1 LRLLIYEYCT
11 ALGIEGNDALAS
23 LGFSMLAAVLSDFK
37 ELPSLHITT
46 IIHSSNCN
54 LMAQFAADRVQVSW
68 ASEGGETCCDHYE
81 RVVADCDAVLVIA
94 PETGGLLA
102 KLIGIAEDQGKI
114 VFGPTAKAA
123 ALVSDKGETT
133 KLLASHGLPVPRSE
147 ILSWPLP
154 LQWQDKITD
163 HYAWPLVLKPVTGA
177 GGQGVKVIHNL
188 IELECAVKQFEEA
201 LDIHA
206 CPRHEFRAIQVQEYI
221 SGDNVSVSCFVS
233 AGQAMPISL
242 NLQHI
247 AQGKELCF
255 QGITIPYRY
264 PQAGKVLD
272 LAKRACE
279 SVEGLGGFVG
289 VDLVLGAQGPVLIEI
304 NSRISVAYVAL
315 REVVTGNLAR
325 DLWLTCVEK
334 CLPPRPELMKT
345 YTYTYTPVLSSMA
358 QTFRTFRSIYLLK
371 LHKSCL

>member
-1 LRLLIYEYCT
+1 MRLLIYEYCT
-11 ALGIEGNDALAS
+11 AQGIEGNDALAS
-23 LGFSMLAAVLSDFK
+23 LGFSMLAAVLSDFN
-37 ELPSLHITT
+37 ELPSLYITT
-46 IIHSSNCN
+46 IIHSSNRKH
-54 LMAQFAADRVQVSW
+54 MAQFIADRVQVSW
-68 ASEGGETCCDHYE
+68 VSEGGETCCDQYA

-133 KLLASHGLPVPRSE
+133 KLLVSHGLPVPRSE
-147 ILSWPLP
+147 ILSFPLP
-154 LQWQDKITD
+154 WQWQDKITD
-163 HYAWPLVLKPVTGA
+163 HFSWPLVLKPVTGA
-177 GGQGVKVIHNL
+177 GGQGVKVINNL
-188 IELECAVKQFEEA
+188 FELERAVQQFQEA
-201 LDIHA
+201 LDINA
-206 CPRHEFRAIQVQEYI
+206 CLRPEFSAIQVQEYI

-264 PQAGKVLD
+264 PQVGKVLEI
-272 LAKRACE
+272 AKRACE
-279 SVEGLGGFVG
+279 LVEGLGGFVG

-315 REVVTGNLAR
+315 REVVSGNLAH

-334 CLPPRPELMKT
+334 CLPPMPELIKT
-345 YTYTYTPVLSSMA
+345 YTYRLEG
-358 QTFRTFRSIYLLK
+358 
-371 LHKSCL
+371 

>member
-1 LRLLIYEYCT
+1 MTIPNYKGVSFLRLLIYEYYT
-11 ALGIEGNDALAS
+11 ALRIEGNDALAS

-37 ELPSLHITT
+37 ELPSLYITT
-46 IIHSSNCN
+46 IIHSSNRN
-54 LMAQFAADRVQVSW
+54 RMAQFIADRVQVSW
-68 ASEGGETCCDHYE
+68 AGEGGETYYDQYE

-123 ALVSDKGETT
+123 ALVSNKGETT

-147 ILSWPLP
+147 ILSLPLP
-154 LQWQDKITD
+154 LPWQWQDKITD
-163 HYAWPLVLKPVTGA
+163 HFSWPLVLKPVTGA
-177 GGQGVKVIHNL
+177 GGQGVKVITNL
-188 IELECAVKQFEEA
+188 VELECAVKQFEEA
-201 LDIHA
+201 LDINA
-206 CPRHEFRAIQVQEYI
+206 CPRPEFRSIQVQEYI
-221 SGDNVSVSCFVS
+221 PGDNVSVSCFVS
-233 AGQAMPISL
+233 ACQAMPISL

-247 AQGKELCF
+247 ALGKELCF

-264 PQAGKVLD
+264 PQAEKVLEI
-272 LAKRACE
+272 AKRACE
-279 SVEGLGGFVG
+279 SIEGLGGFVG

-334 CLPPRPELMKT
+334 CLPQMPELMKT
-345 YTYTYTPVLSSMA
+345 YTYRLEG
-358 QTFRTFRSIYLLK
+358 
-371 LHKSCL
+371 

>member
-1 LRLLIYEYCT
+1 MRLLIYEYCT
-11 ALGIEGNDALAS
+11 ALGIEGNDTLAS

-37 ELPSLHITT
+37 KLPGLYITT
-46 IIHSSNCN
+46 IIHSGNRN
-54 LMAQFAADRVQVSW
+54 RMAQCIADRVHVSW
-68 ASEGGETCCDHYE
+68 ADEGGETCCDQYA

-102 KLIGIAEDQGKI
+102 KLIGIAEDKGKI

-123 ALVSDKGETT
+123 ALVGNKGETT

-154 LQWQDKITD
+154 RQWQDKIMD
-163 HYAWPLVLKPVTGA
+163 HFSWPLVLKPVTGA
-177 GGQGVKVIHNL
+177 GGQGVKVINNL
-188 IELECAVKQFEEA
+188 VELERAVKQFQEA
-201 LDIHA
+201 LDIKA
-206 CPRHEFRAIQVQEYI
+206 CPRPEFRAIQVQEYI
-221 SGDNVSVSCFVS
+221 PGDNVSVSCFVS

-264 PQAGKVLD
+264 PQAEKVLEI
-272 LAKRACE
+272 AKRACE

-289 VDLVLGAQGPVLIEI
+289 VDLVLGVQGPVLIEI

-315 REVVTGNLAR
+315 REVVSGNLAH

-334 CLPPRPELMKT
+334 CLPQMPELMKT
-345 YTYTYTPVLSSMA
+345 YTYRLEG
-358 QTFRTFRSIYLLK
+358 
-371 LHKSCL
+371 

>member
-1 LRLLIYEYCT
+1 MRLLIYEYCT
-11 ALGIEGNDALAS
+11 AQGIEGNDALAS

-37 ELPSLHITT
+37 ELPSLDITT
-46 IIHSSNCN
+46 IIHSSNRN
-54 LMAQFAADRVQVSW
+54 LMAQFISDRVHVSW
-68 ASEGGETCCDHYE
+68 FGEGGETCCDQFE

-102 KLIGIAEDQGKI
+102 KLIGIAEDKGKI

-133 KLLASHGLPVPRSE
+133 KLLAAHGLPVPRSE
-147 ILSWPLP
+147 LLSWPLP
-154 LQWQDKITD
+154 WQWQDKITD
-163 HYAWPLVLKPVTGA
+163 HFSWPLVLKPVTGA
-177 GGQGVKVIHNL
+177 GGQGVKVINNL
-188 IELECAVKQFEEA
+188 DELERAVKQFEEA
-201 LDIHA
+201 VEINA
-206 CPRHEFRAIQVQEYI
+206 CPRPEFRAIQVQEYI
-221 SGDNVSVSCFVS
+221 LGDNVSVSCFVS

-255 QGITIPYRY
+255 QGITIPYQY
-264 PQAGKVLD
+264 PQSVKVLD

-315 REVVTGNLAR
+315 REVAAGNLAH

-334 CLPPRPELMKT
+334 CLPPMPEFMKT
-345 YTYTYTPVLSSMA
+345 YTYRLEG
-358 QTFRTFRSIYLLK
+358 
-371 LHKSCL
+371 

>member
-1 LRLLIYEYCT
+1 MRLLIYEYCT
-11 ALGIEGNDALAS
+11 ALGIEGNEALAS
-23 LGFSMLAAVLSDFK
+23 LGFSMLAAVLNDFK
-37 ELPSLHITT
+37 ELPSLYIATV
-46 IIHSSNCN
+46 IHTSNRN
-54 LMAQFAADRVQVSW
+54 HMAQFIADRVQVSW
-68 ASEGGETCCDHYE
+68 TGEGGETCCDQYE

-102 KLIGIAEDQGKI
+102 KLIGIAEDRGKI

-147 ILSWPLP
+147 ILSFPLP
-154 LQWQDKITD
+154 WQWQDKLTD
-163 HYAWPLVLKPVTGA
+163 HYAWPLVLKPVTGT
-177 GGQGVKVIHNL
+177 GGQGVRVINNL
-188 IELECAVKQFEEA
+188 VELERAVQQLEET
-201 LDIHA
+201 LDINA
-206 CPRHEFRAIQVQEYI
+206 CPRPEFKAIQVQEYI
-221 SGDNVSVSCFVS
+221 PGDNVSVSCFVS

-247 AQGKELCF
+247 AQGKELYF
-255 QGITIPYRY
+255 QGITIPYRC
-264 PQAGKVLD
+264 PQTEKVLD

-315 REVVTGNLAR
+315 REVVSGNLAR
-325 DLWLTCVEK
+325 GLWLTCVEK
-334 CLPPRPELMKT
+334 CLPQRPELMKT
-345 YTYTYTPVLSSMA
+345 YTYRLDG
-358 QTFRTFRSIYLLK
+358 
-371 LHKSCL
+371 